1 MTSGEMRLDATF
13 VSRAERGSRHRG
25 ERGAA
30 GGRNGRAR
38 GRPGPPPPPP
48 PPPRFPALSRFCA
61 FSRRSFRGPLRR
73 ARRAAPRRPPFL
85 PRIVRTPRFPRSAP
99 ATFIFLRTS
108 VVPPFPG
115 RVSLSPRDVA
125 PRGPG
130 WGRDGPLCADAEFV
144 VQRSP
149 SFPQVCE
156 EQKCEEEVFPLAM
169 NYLDRFLSFEPLKKS
184 RLQLLGA
191 TCMFVASK
199 MKETIPLTAEK
210 LCIYTDNSIRPDE
223 LLVIAY
229 LIASGRKKKKI
240 QKNQK
245 RNGPPAERA
254 DGEPPARGRAGP
266 HPPARTRLPSPR
278 GCGPPRPPPPA
289 EAAPLGAGATRRD
302 LGDPWR
308 PHCAARP
315 RGCGGRPGPAP
326 GAATPVGGL
335 PRAGRG
341 WRGPRA
347 PPGLTALSFLLFLF
361 FPLPPFCLCSK
372 WSCCW

>member
-85 PRIVRTPRFPRSAP
+85 PRVVRTPRFPRSAP

-130 WGRDGPLCADAEFV
+130 WGRDEPLCADAEFV

-229 LIASGRKKKKI
+229 LIASGRKKKKNP
-240 QKNQK
+240 KKPKKK
-245 RNGPPAERA
+245 RPPR
-254 DGEPPARGRAGP
+254 
-266 HPPARTRLPSPR
+266 RTR
-278 GCGPPRPPPPA
+278 
-289 EAAPLGAGATRRD
+289 
-302 LGDPWR
+302 
-308 PHCAARP
+308 
-315 RGCGGRPGPAP
+315 
-326 GAATPVGGL
+326 
-335 PRAGRG
+335 
-341 WRGPRA
+341 
-347 PPGLTALSFLLFLF
+347 
-361 FPLPPFCLCSK
+361 
-372 WSCCW
+372 